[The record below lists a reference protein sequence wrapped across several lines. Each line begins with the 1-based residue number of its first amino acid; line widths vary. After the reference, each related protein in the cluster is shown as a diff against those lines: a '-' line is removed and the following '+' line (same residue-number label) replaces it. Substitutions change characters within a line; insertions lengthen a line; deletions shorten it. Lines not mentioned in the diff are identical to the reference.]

1 MNIALVGIGGV
12 ASDEFAAALLRLA
25 TMSMSMDEIM
35 EVMEALEA
43 EPAETSPRSFVSRPR
58 VQKYKHQGPRP
69 ETRYGRPWS
78 SWDSSGL
85 VSPLGQA
92 RGPPPKRDL
101 TAQVKPERSSRG
113 PARTHAIRR

>member
-1 MNIALVGIGGV
+1 
-12 ASDEFAAALLRLA
+12 
-25 TMSMSMDEIM
+25 MDFGSLYDAFQAMAKAGLSVE

-43 EPAETSPRSFVSRPR
+43 ELAETSPRSSTPRPR
-58 VQKYKHQGPRP
+58 VQEYKYQGPLGK
-69 ETRYGRPWS
+69 TRYGRPWS

-113 PARTHAIRR
+113 PARTHAIKR